1 MAKRLKCRDKVC
13 YDRFTIS
20 IQWSGH
26 WAFCSMHLKLQQ
38 ASFFA
43 KTRAYFLMPFQVI
56 DNQRLYRQIA
66 DQLRALIDSGEFPP
80 GSRLPAERELA
91 KLLGVSRASVR
102 EAMIALEVIG
112 LVDVRVGN
120 GVLVCEPPVQTVSD
134 EPVMAQATRDQWKE
148 LDPELNLEI
157 DFSAEIPP
165 FALLQARRLIEPEAA
180 ALAAINA
187 SDEELAG
194 IREAFERNVQDNR
207 EGSHTHPG
215 DRLFHIRIAQAS
227 DNPAYALMIQH
238 LLGHRYGSMFQRLQ
252 NHYTPQDMT
261 HRSEDEH
268 RRVLQALEQ
277 HDAGAAR
284 QAMSEHLDEVIRI
297 FSRSAR

>member
-1 MAKRLKCRDKVC
+1 
-13 YDRFTIS
+13 
-20 IQWSGH
+20 
-26 WAFCSMHLKLQQ
+26 
-38 ASFFA
+38 
-43 KTRAYFLMPFQVI
+43 MPFQVI

-91 KLLGVSRASVR
+91 KLLG

-120 GVLVCEPPVQTVSD
+120 GVLVCEPAQPKVSQ
-134 EPVMAQATRDQWKE
+134 EPVMALATRDQWQE
-148 LDPELNLEI
+148 FDPELDLHV
-157 DFSAEIPP
+157 DFNAEIPP
-165 FALLQARRLIEPEAA
+165 FSLLQARRLIEPEAA
-180 ALAAINA
+180 ALAAKHA
-187 SDEELAG
+187 TDEELAG

-215 DRLFHIRIAQAS
+215 DRLFHIRIAHAS
-227 DNPAYALMIQH
+227 GNPAYALMIAH

-252 NHYTPQDMT
+252 AHYTSDDMP

-268 RRVLQALEQ
+268 RKILEALEQ
-277 HDAGAAR
+277 RDADGAR
-284 QAMSEHLDEVIRI
+284 QAMRKHLEEVVRI
-297 FSRSAR
+297 FMRTAQ